1 MINNIFPI
9 GIGTFRID
17 LNNKE
22 ESMNG
27 LVHSFEL
34 GQNYIDTSFLYEN
47 GKVLKFLGDFF
58 KVVGRENL
66 FISTKLEKYI
76 ENVSDVEKQLDTYL
90 ELMDIE
96 FVDCLQLH
104 ESAVSKIPLLEL
116 YEEMN
121 RMVEIGKAKSLGIS
135 NVSLEELK
143 LIHSKYKLKNFEG
156 AYNLECK
163 LYEDLGVIDYCKE
176 NNINFICYQPL
187 RRNRT
192 AMRNYPLLVEL
203 ANKYNKTQNQ
213 IILNWIVKEK
223 GINVILK
230 STTIKY
236 IDENINSLNFE
247 IEREDLNRLNEFRS
261 KEFDSVEIDWNNE
274 GGIPIHQLPNQFE

>member
-22 ESMNG
+22 ESLNG
-27 LVHSFEL
+27 LVHSFKL

-47 GKVLKFLGDFF
+47 GKVLEFLGDFF
-58 KVVGRENL
+58 KIVGRENL

-143 LIHSKYKLKNFEG
+143 LVHSN
-156 AYNLECK
+156 
-163 LYEDLGVIDYCKE
+163 VSID
-176 NNINFICYQPL
+176 I
-187 RRNRT
+187 
-192 AMRNYPLLVEL
+192 
-203 ANKYNKTQNQ
+203 
-213 IILNWIVKEK
+213 
-223 GINVILK
+223 
-230 STTIKY
+230 
-236 IDENINSLNFE
+236 
-247 IEREDLNRLNEFRS
+247 
-261 KEFDSVEIDWNNE
+261 
-274 GGIPIHQLPNQFE
+274 

>member
-1 MINNIFPI
+1 MKESQEKLTMINNIFPI

-22 ESMNG
+22 ESLNG
-27 LVHSFEL
+27 LVHSFKL

-47 GKVLKFLGDFF
+47 GKVLKFLGEFF
-58 KVVGRENL
+58 KIVGREHL

-104 ESAVSKIPLLEL
+104 ESAVSKIHLLEL

-143 LIHSKYKLKNFEG
+143 LVHSKYKLKNFEG

-163 LYEDLGVIDYCKE
+163 LYEDLGVIDYC
-176 NNINFICYQPL
+176 ISCVQALWPHRGRLSCGGHSGCAGHLPL
-187 RRNRT
+187 
-192 AMRNYPLLVEL
+192 P
-203 ANKYNKTQNQ
+203 
-213 IILNWIVKEK
+213 
-223 GINVILK
+223 
-230 STTIKY
+230 
-236 IDENINSLNFE
+236 
-247 IEREDLNRLNEFRS
+247 
-261 KEFDSVEIDWNNE
+261 
-274 GGIPIHQLPNQFE
+274 